1 MLSHTSL
8 LVEFLIA
15 GQLVLYAFLLLTVS
29 LLPTSLQHELLTWLN
44 NNMFAMDELLPLLAL
59 PAISLAYGLGML
71 AEIATR
77 TLFDRLLVKL
87 RLHRLGAFFR
97 ANAGLLA
104 SDPLFR
110 LYAGADPDKV
120 TIKDTALIGD
130 LRFVVMHKSERLYK
144 EIESQINQLR
154 ILRVLFVFLLL
165 TALALVVLLARQITG
180 ALTGLITGGTVLIAV
195 LLLLD
200 FFAIRSRYD
209 RYCRAVVLS
218 YKALLLDKA
227 A

>member
-29 LLPTSLQHELLTWLN
+29 LLPDALQRELLDWLN
-44 NNMFAMDELLPLLAL
+44 SNLLALDRLLPLLAL

-77 TLFDRLLVKL
+77 TLFDRLLVRI
-87 RLHRLGAFFR
+87 RLHRLGAFSR

-110 LYAGADPDKV
+110 PYAGADPDKV
-120 TIKDTALIGD
+120 TIKDTSLIGD

-144 EIESQINQLR
+144 EIEAQINQLR
-154 ILRVLFVFLLL
+154 ILRVLFVFLAL
-165 TALALVVLLARQITG
+165 TALALVVLLVRQIAG
-180 ALTGLITGGTVLIAV
+180 LLTGLVTGGAVLIAV

-200 FFAIRSRYD
+200 FFAIRNRYD

-218 YKALLLDKA
+218 YKALLLDKIS
-227 A
+227 